1 MIGKKNL
8 HRRNLLAKWIPF
20 AVLLVFSVI
29 WLIPFVWA
37 FGTSLKT
44 EYDIANHPAG
54 LLPSWGQWTFEKY
67 SGLLWGEYADVYP
80 VARWLLNSVL
90 VAVSSTVLS
99 VMFAAMAAYA
109 LVFFDFKAKKLVIS
123 LFLVSMMIPGIIN
136 LIPLYVLVRDFDMG
150 GSIVGLIIPSLAN
163 VFGMIVIRSFFSGIP
178 KELIEA
184 AELDGAS
191 QMRTFWKIIIP
202 LGKNAI
208 IVVALFAF
216 MGSWNDFLFPQLVLA
231 NADLDKLTLAVGL
244 TIMSSTSGNDIGGRL
259 AAAFI
264 SMVPVL
270 IFFICTQNKLM
281 DGINTTG
288 IK

>member
-90 VAVSSTVLS
+90 VAVSSTVL
-99 VMFAAMAAYA
+99 
-109 LVFFDFKAKKLVIS
+109 
-123 LFLVSMMIPGIIN
+123 P
-136 LIPLYVLVRDFDMG
+136 
-150 GSIVGLIIPSLAN
+150 
-163 VFGMIVIRSFFSGIP
+163 
-178 KELIEA
+178 
-184 AELDGAS
+184 
-191 QMRTFWKIIIP
+191 
-202 LGKNAI
+202 
-208 IVVALFAF
+208 
-216 MGSWNDFLFPQLVLA
+216 
-231 NADLDKLTLAVGL
+231 
-244 TIMSSTSGNDIGGRL
+244 RL
-259 AAAFI
+259 
-264 SMVPVL
+264 
-270 IFFICTQNKLM
+270 
-281 DGINTTG
+281 
-288 IK
+288 